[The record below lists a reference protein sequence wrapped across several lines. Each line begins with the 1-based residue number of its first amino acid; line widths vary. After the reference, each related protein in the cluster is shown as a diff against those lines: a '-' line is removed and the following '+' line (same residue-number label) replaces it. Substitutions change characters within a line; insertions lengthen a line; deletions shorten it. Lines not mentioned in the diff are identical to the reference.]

1 MKFELSVGVV
11 EIFPFCVFPYS
22 IKRIPS
28 TYLSFGHLI
37 NIIKTL
43 ITVGVRHRKVKWKR
57 ITSRNV
63 IIHPY
68 KIGNEVT
75 SLTVAAI

>member
-11 EIFPFCVFPYS
+11 EIFPFCVFLYS
-22 IKRIPS
+22 LKRVPS

-37 NIIKTL
+37 HIIQTL

-57 ITSRNV
+57 ITSSNV
-63 IIHPY
+63 VIHPY
-68 KIGNEVT
+68 KIGNEAT
-75 SLTVAAI
+75 SLKFAAI

>member
-37 NIIKTL
+37 HIIKTL
-43 ITVGVRHRKVKWKR
+43 ITVGVRHRKVKWK
-57 ITSRNV
+57 
-63 IIHPY
+63 IILEMLSHTLKPRQ
-68 KIGNEVT
+68 ND
-75 SLTVAAI
+75 LTLLYNIC